1 MRTHLLQNFVQ
12 GLGFDELFHGQA
24 RLLFALL
31 RQLQRVWLD
40 ETPVKLADLR
50 RELGISRG
58 GTRRYVAPIHDKN
71 KPKQKTKQPTQKPTG
86 KGLKLKLNIKGDK
99 N

>member
-12 GLGFDELFHGQA
+12 GLGFDELFHGQP

-50 RELGISRG
+50 RELGISPG

-71 KPKQKTKQPTQKPTG
+71 KKKTKQNSP
-86 KGLKLKLNIKGDK
+86 LKNPQEKD
-99 N
+99 

>member
-1 MRTHLLQNFVQ
+1 MWTHLLQNFVQ
-12 GLGFDELFHGQA
+12 GLGFDELFHGQP
-24 RLLFALL
+24 RLLFTLL

-50 RELGISRG
+50 RERGISRV
-58 GTRRYVAPIHDKN
+58 GTRRYVAPIHDKKN
-71 KPKQKTKQPTQKPTG
+71 NNSPPQKHTG
-86 KGLKLKLNIKGDK
+86 NGLLKLNIKDDK